1 MTLHMGIKLDNMSIY
16 FSTGPEK
23 TRKEDLNKWLGRN
36 HDAFLVKLEGQSDPS
51 FQCSVGH
58 LCRIVKYDNDPSCYV
73 YVGNHLIGQLPDEA
87 FAFAERIDSS
97 PEFLVSIVGKVE
109 EGNVFIYI
117 AE

>member
-1 MTLHMGIKLDNMSIY
+1 MTLHMGVKLDDMSIY

-36 HDAFLVKLEGQSDPS
+36 DDAVLVKLDGTPDPS
-51 FQCSVGH
+51 FKCSAGH
-58 LCRIVKYDNDPSCYV
+58 LCRIVKYNNDPAYYV
-73 YVGNHLIGQLPDEA
+73 FVGNHLIGLMPDEA
-87 FAFAERIDSS
+87 VAFAARIDSS

-109 EGNVFIYI
+109 DGNIFVYI